1 MPSMMASKHIQLHC
15 QTVRQKPEH
24 STQRNMQQ
32 TTPTLITRSFSPAA
46 VFCNFFYFFQ
56 FARERLKTIAELLF
70 IGCGFWLAPGLSVF
84 ACSINLRRSM
94 GKRRAQAT
102 RTSPMFWSTQLP
114 TSFPLRNGQH
124 TCTNMYNRRS
134 RKMFLYRKGRPAV
147 NIQQQS
153 SITVEQLPCTYQQ
166 PS

>member
-124 TCTNMYNRRS
+124 TCTNMPI
-134 RKMFLYRKGRPAV
+134 KGREPCSCIEKGAPPSTS
-147 NIQQQS
+147 NNNHL
-153 SITVEQLPCTYQQ
+153 LP
-166 PS
+166 